1 MFCYLKL
8 LQDLISMV
16 LIDFQIGETIADKAS
31 GKPLPAIK
39 VEEPTVKMAF
49 SINTSP
55 FVGRE
60 VFFVLFAGAWS
71 YQNCGTFFQLVY
83 NVSLSLNDKYTMM

>member
-1 MFCYLKL
+1 MFCYLKM
-8 LQDLISMV
+8 LQDLISMA
-16 LIDFQIGETIADKAS
+16 LIDFQIGETIADKES

-60 VFFVLFAGAWS
+60 VFFVQQLFAGAWS
-71 YQNCGTFFQLVY
+71 YQNCGTFFPIGL
-83 NVSLSLNDKYTMM
+83 

>member
-1 MFCYLKL
+1 MLDEMLSL
-8 LQDLISMV
+8 LLILNLLST
-16 LIDFQIGETIADKAS
+16 LIFTQIGETIACKVS
-31 GKPLPAIK
+31 GKPLPSIK

-60 VFFVLFAGAWS
+60 VCHTLICYG
-71 YQNCGTFFQLVY
+71 N
-83 NVSLSLNDKYTMM
+83 